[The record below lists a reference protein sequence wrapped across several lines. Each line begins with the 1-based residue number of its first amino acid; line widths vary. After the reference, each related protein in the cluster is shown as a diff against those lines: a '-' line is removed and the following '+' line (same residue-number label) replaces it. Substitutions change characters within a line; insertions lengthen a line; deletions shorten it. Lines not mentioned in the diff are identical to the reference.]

1 MMLIQH
7 SDNFD
12 CLFNAQSRV
21 LQADWFI
28 LEFDEKA
35 TFNINIPYY
44 RGDVHEILK
53 QYYPQVVRKISNQKV
68 ATMEKNYSDS
78 YLLC

>member
-1 MMLIQH
+1 MILIQH

-12 CLFNAQSRV
+12 WLFKAQSRV

-35 TFNINIPYY
+35 TLNINIPYY

-53 QYYPQVVRKISNQKV
+53 QYYPQVGRKISNQKV

-78 YLLC
+78 YLLF